1 MCIKRNGDK
10 IWSLYQKN
18 ISKKMS
24 KITLQCVKE
33 KSKLRVK
40 FFSFTDTEGKVY
52 TNVYNNDLNCK
63 FPKDIR
69 QEGYFYEVGPDDLVL
84 VSRPGVKAFYQ
95 LKVANIKV
103 VPNVDMSSLKIFE
116 ITECVVCMDEN
127 STEIIVPCG
136 HLCLCKNCCA
146 QLLKTRS
153 NCPICRREIQTI
165 INN

>member
-1 MCIKRNGDK
+1 MVIKFGVCIK
-10 IWSLYQKN
+10 KN
-18 ISKKMS
+18 SKKMS

-95 LKVANIKV
+95 LKVANIKI

-153 NCPICRREIQTI
+153 NCPICRRQIQTV